1 MSFLGQAAVIVEDD
15 IDIFLDKFAEQSE
28 GWEDAELQKEQFR
41 SLFTAWCLLNNVDAD
56 TRQCDEKLR
65 KLYEKARLEEL
76 IDFEDFCNYMLRYL
90 I

>member
-1 MSFLGQAAVIVEDD
+1 MVIVKSY
-15 IDIFLDKFAEQSE
+15 IDIYLDAFAEQSE

-41 SLFTAWCLLNNVDAD
+41 SLFTSWCLINNVDAD

>member
-41 SLFTAWCLLNNVDAD
+41 SLFTAWCLINNVEQIRGNAMKSCVNY
-56 TRQCDEKLR
+56 TKRQGLK
-65 KLYEKARLEEL
+65 
-76 IDFEDFCNYMLRYL
+76 N
-90 I
+90 